1 MWVVPSG
8 GHGLPHLPPS
18 PDFVVELKT
27 AVLRVLRPARNSMS
41 LLPIY
46 AVTGVTV
53 VSAASAAAWLSRNK
67 KTPEQREALRRQRIS
82 TQGRITDGTVLD
94 VCEYDY
100 GTGQTVRMVLYAY
113 QVAGVQYECAQEV
126 TNLRSLF
133 DLNSHHIGSATG
145 VRYDPH
151 HPGNSIVVAETWCG
165 LRVAPQSPTSL
176 Q

>member
-1 MWVVPSG
+1 
-8 GHGLPHLPPS
+8 
-18 PDFVVELKT
+18 
-27 AVLRVLRPARNSMS
+27 MS

-46 AVTGVTV
+46 AVTSVTV
-53 VSAASAAAWLSRNK
+53 VSAASAMAWFNGKK

-82 TQGRITDGTVLD
+82 AQGRITDGTVLD

-100 GTGQTVRMVLYAY
+100 GAGQSVQMVLYAY

-126 TNLRSLF
+126 THLRPLLDLNLR
-133 DLNSHHIGSATG
+133 HIGSATG

-151 HPGNSIVVAETWCG
+151 HPGNSIVVAENWCG
-165 LRVAPQSPTSL
+165 LRIGPLSPATL

>member
-1 MWVVPSG
+1 
-8 GHGLPHLPPS
+8 
-18 PDFVVELKT
+18 
-27 AVLRVLRPARNSMS
+27 MS

-53 VSAASAAAWLSRNK
+53 VSAAGAMAWFNSKK
-67 KTPEQREALRRQRIS
+67 KTPEQREALRRQRICA
-82 TQGRITDGTVLD
+82 QGRITDGTVLD

-100 GTGQTVRMVLYAY
+100 GNGQPVQMVLYAY

-126 TNLRSLF
+126 THLRQLF
-133 DLNSHHIGSATG
+133 DLNSRHIGSATG

-151 HPGNSIVVAETWCG
+151 HPGNSIVVAESWCG
-165 LRVAPQSPTSL
+165 LRAAPNSSRSL